1 MVIIHLLR
9 ITNAG
14 HHFMGIV
21 IGKGEACSLS
31 FIFVVGL
38 YRILQASGFPDN
50 GNRAVAKGNQ
60 LGKTAG
66 LKERWHQQ
74 GITACIDFMA
84 LLFRIVNLGR
94 NPLRVLPSI
103 VTEEILIAVL
113 PCTQHN
119 KLNFILADFI
129 KDSYQKIQALL
140 IRKTTNHTDQHT
152 IRIHL

>member
-1 MVIIHLLR
+1 
-9 ITNAG
+9 
-14 HHFMGIV
+14 MGIV

-94 NPLRVLPSI
+94 NLLGVLPC
-103 VTEEILIAVL
+103 VMTEEVLIAVL
-113 PCTQHN
+113 ACTQNH
-119 KLNFILADFI
+119 KLNLILADFI
-129 KDSYQKIQALL
+129 KNSYQKIQTLL
-140 IRKTTNHTDQHT
+140 VR
-152 IRIHL
+152 